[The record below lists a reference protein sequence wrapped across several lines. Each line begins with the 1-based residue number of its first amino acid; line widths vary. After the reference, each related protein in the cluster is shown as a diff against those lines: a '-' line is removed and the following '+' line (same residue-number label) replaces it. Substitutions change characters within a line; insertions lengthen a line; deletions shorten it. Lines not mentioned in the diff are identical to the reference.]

1 MLPLFLVVLI
11 DLIGFGIIIPLLPF
25 YAEHFQATPA
35 TVGLL
40 MATYSFTQF
49 LAAPLWGRLS
59 DRFGRRPVLLISLGG
74 AVFSYVWLAF
84 AYQLWVLF
92 AARAVSGLMA
102 GNISAAFAY
111 VADVTAPTERARGMG
126 IVGSAFGLGFIAG
139 PAIGGLL
146 AGPDP
151 ANADFQLPALAAAGL
166 SFLAL
171 VLALFLLRESL
182 SPEIRARLAA
192 LPPRKRWKQLAEAVR
207 KPKVGRLLLLSFL
220 ATFVFAGMEGTFA
233 MWSERRFHWGPE
245 QNGYL
250 FALIGLLSAAIQG
263 GLMGRLA
270 KRFGEARLVVQGAL
284 ALALGLAV
292 IPFADSLALLLA
304 AMVVAT
310 YGFSVTTPSLNSLVS
325 LQVGADE
332 QGGVLGIGRSV
343 TTLARVFGPA
353 WAGYLFSLLGKDWPF
368 LAGAAVMAVVLLLA
382 LGLARDTTRS

>member
-11 DLIGFGIIIPLLPF
+11 DLIGFGIILPLLPF

-192 LPPRKRWKQLAEAVR
+192 QPPRQRWKQLVQAVR

-368 LAGAAVMAVVLLLA
+368 LAGTAVMAVVLLLA
-382 LGLARDTTRS
+382 LGLARDPNRS